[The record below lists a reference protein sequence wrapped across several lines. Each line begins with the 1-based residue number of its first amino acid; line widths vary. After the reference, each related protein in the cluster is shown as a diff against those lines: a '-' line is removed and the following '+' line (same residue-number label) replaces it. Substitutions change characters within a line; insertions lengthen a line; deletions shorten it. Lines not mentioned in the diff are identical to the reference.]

1 MNKLLS
7 LAGLVL
13 ALSAVPAA
21 AHEEHGKARHGG
33 IVAEA
38 GPVEFEIVAAG
49 DKLTV
54 HVTEHGAAL
63 ATAGASG
70 KLTALA
76 GGAKREI
83 ALQPAGD
90 NLLRGQGTLAPG
102 AKLLLSVQWPGQ
114 KPLQA
119 RAVVK

>member
-7 LAGLVL
+7 IAGLAL
-13 ALSAVPAA
+13 ALSSLPAL
-21 AHEEHGKARHGG
+21 AHEDHGKPMHGG

-38 GPVEFEIVAAG
+38 GHAQFEIVAVG

-54 HVTEHGAAL
+54 HVTNHGEPV

-76 GGAKREI
+76 GSAKSEI
-83 ALQPAGD
+83 VLQPAGD
-90 NLLRGQGTLAPG
+90 NRMAGQGTLAPG
-102 AKLLLSVQWPGQ
+102 AKLLISLQWPGK